1 MSLGKARYDGWAD
14 WYDAYVQ
21 GSLYRDVPN
30 HLARF
35 IGRGSGVCIDA
46 GCGTGVHLALLRSLG
61 WMVAGV
67 DVSRDQLRLAARRCR
82 SVVQGDVAGLPFSGG
97 VASRVVSVLTLTD
110 FDDVGPFFVEAHR
123 VLAPGGKLVVISTH
137 PCFVGPF
144 VKMEGGAEGVAV
156 VYPGY
161 RLTERVFAGP
171 GIGSGVRSRVGVRH
185 VPLSEWLNKL
195 LASKLQVEHV
205 EELGNGTVPWLL
217 ALIAS
222 KAHV

>member
-1 MSLGKARYDGWAD
+1 
-14 WYDAYVQ
+14 
-21 GSLYRDVPN
+21 
-30 HLARF
+30 
-35 IGRGSGVCIDA
+35 
-46 GCGTGVHLALLRSLG
+46 
-61 WMVAGV
+61 
-67 DVSRDQLRLAARRCR
+67 LAARRGR
-82 SVVQGDVAGLPFSGG
+82 SVVQGDVAGLPFNGG

-144 VKMEGGAEGVAV
+144 VKMEGGAEGVAA

-161 RLTERVFAGP
+161 RVTERVFAGP

-185 VPLSEWLNKL
+185 VPLSELLNKL
-195 LASKLQVEHV
+195 LASKLQVEHI

-217 ALIAS
+217 TLIAS